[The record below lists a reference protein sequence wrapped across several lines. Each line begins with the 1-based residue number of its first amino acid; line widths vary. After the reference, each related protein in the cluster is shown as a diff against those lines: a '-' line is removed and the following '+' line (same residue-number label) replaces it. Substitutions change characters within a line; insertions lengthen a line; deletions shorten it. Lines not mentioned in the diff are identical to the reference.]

1 MARRFVLL
9 LAGALALA
17 STTPYAQARTHDLRL
32 LPENVHWGYYDP
44 AVKPV
49 LRVGS
54 GDTVRVEA
62 MLARGLPRLYAAGV
76 TDDEIPEALKVV
88 ERTISERGPGAH
100 PLTGP
105 IFVEGAE
112 PGDALEL
119 KIVGFEFL
127 HPYGVSGFIPGSGTL
142 PEDFPYAKF
151 RLVRFDTRTAT
162 AAFAPGVTLT
172 LAPFWG

>member
-1 MARRFVLL
+1 MTRLL
-9 LAGALALA
+9 LALAVTVLLA
-17 STTPYAQARTHDLRL
+17 TPAAMQSRTHDLRL

-76 TDDEIPEALKVV
+76 KDAEIPEALKVV
-88 ERTISERGPGAH
+88 ERTVSERGPGAH
-100 PLTGP
+100 PLAGP

-112 PGDALEL
+112 PGDVLEL
-119 KIVGFEFL
+119 KIVSFEFL
-127 HPYGVSGFIPGSGTL
+127 HPYGVSGFI
-142 PEDFPYAKF
+142 
-151 RLVRFDTRTAT
+151 
-162 AAFAPGVTLT
+162 
-172 LAPFWG
+172 